1 MTTKYTPV
9 VYCAFSTLYFTMI
22 LEASVQAVEKARL
35 MSHSV
40 VQFMGVSSCGALGGI
55 LFMWDK
61 RVVGDFTLA
70 VILLG

>member
-1 MTTKYTPV
+1 
-9 VYCAFSTLYFTMI
+9 MI